1 MAKIGRPTKYESR
14 LCSVAMDYTEKCKKT
29 GTLPTIEEL
38 ATLLGVGVRTIYDWE
53 ENHKDFS
60 HTIQQLR
67 ETQKHLLI
75 NNALTGKYNA
85 RFATFLLKASHGY
98 KENESLVTNNQN
110 YMNIQPEVLADAL
123 RIMRSSP

>member
-1 MAKIGRPTKYESR
+1 MKY
-14 LCSVAMDYTEKCKKT
+14 TQNCKKM
-29 GTLPTIEEL
+29 GILPTIEEL
-38 ATLLGVGVRTIYDWE
+38 ATLFDVGVRTIYDWE
-53 ENHKDFS
+53 ESHLEFS

-98 KENESLVTNNQN
+98 KENEPIVTTNENF
-110 YMNIQPEVLADAL
+110 MNISPDVLADAL
-123 RIMRSSP
+123 KLMKSST